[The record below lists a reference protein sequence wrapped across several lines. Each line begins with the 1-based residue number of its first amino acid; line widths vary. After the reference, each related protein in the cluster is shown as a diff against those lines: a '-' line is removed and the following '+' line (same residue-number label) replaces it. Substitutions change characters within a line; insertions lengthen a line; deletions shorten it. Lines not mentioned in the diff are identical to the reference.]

1 MIMLLIGVS
10 AGFVFGMVVMG
21 ILSVDKC
28 YTCGGAK

>member
-1 MIMLLIGVS
+1 MIMLIIGLI
-10 AGFVFGMVVMG
+10 AGCIFGMVIMA